1 MSTKCPD
8 LLGPQVAPRLLLTT
22 HMKMSQNPSSRQT
35 SLVRRG
41 LNHVVTGWIL
51 TALLSVSGL
60 LAAALWLAV
69 AMGALKSEPAATSLF
84 TATDSS
90 VVAPLTQSLQAP
102 PGTLLDGLQV
112 NPFLLGVV
120 GKENAPTE
128 TIANNPVFDREHV
141 LDDVENRIDRQFEVS
156 PTLRDR
162 VGFWFDVYTK
172 YDQNHRII
180 HHQRYPWIIYKVV
193 DVSEIINANV
203 PRVRWLR
210 NVKADKF
217 VKSETLKVRATLLKL
232 AKGLSPSKLSDDEK
246 PVAEALLRLNKNL
259 KKTAREALSDLRVQT
274 GQRNFFVEG
283 LQISPR
289 YLSSMEKIFRAKKL
303 PIELT
308 RLPFVESSFNKKA
321 VSKVG
326 ASGIW
331 QFMGDT
337 GRKFLIVDG
346 KIDERRSPFKASE
359 AAAMLLKENHMI
371 LSHSWPLA
379 VTAWNHGPAGVRKAC
394 KAARSKDLG
403 TIVARYRSRSFD
415 FASSNFYSEFLG
427 ALYAERYHD
436 LIFGRLDREA
446 ELEPTI
452 VRVQKAVRLSD
463 IVRSSGLTIDEFLI
477 MNPDLADI
485 AKSNSF
491 LPVGFRIHLPER
503 ARVGVESVVSAE
515 HIARAY

>member
-1 MSTKCPD
+1 MTSSK
-8 LLGPQVAPRLLLTT
+8 
-22 HMKMSQNPSSRQT
+22 NPSSKVLWSILGV
-35 SLVRRG
+35 SLT
-41 LNHVVTGWIL
+41 LALSLWISVVTGALGDFVTSSIDGATQVAAGANEISIL
-51 TALLSVSGL
+51 
-60 LAAALWLAV
+60 
-69 AMGALKSEPAATSLF
+69 AT
-84 TATDSS
+84 
-90 VVAPLTQSLQAP
+90 PKTQTLEAP
-102 PGTLLDGLQV
+102 PSSLLDGLQV

-128 TIANNPVFDREHV
+128 TVADQPVFDRDHV
-141 LDDVENRIDRQFEVS
+141 LNDAENRIDDQFAVT

-162 VGFWFDVYTK
+162 VGFWFDIYTK
-172 YDQNHRII
+172 YDQNHRLI
-180 HHQRYPWIIYKVV
+180 HHQRFPWIVYKVI
-193 DVSEIINANV
+193 DVTDIVNASE

-217 VKSETLKVRATLLKL
+217 VKAETAKVRATIAKI
-232 AKGLSPSKLSDDEK
+232 AKGVAYEKLNDEEK
-246 PVAEALLRLNKNL
+246 PVAEALQRLGGKSL
-259 KKTAREALSDLRVQT
+259 KKTAREALSELRVQT

-283 LQISPR
+283 LQVSPR

-308 RLPFVESSFNKKA
+308 RLPFVESSFNKHA

-379 VTAWNHGPAGVRKAC
+379 ITAWNHGPSGVRRAC
-394 KAARSKDLG
+394 KAAGSKDLG
-403 TIVARYRSRSFD
+403 TVVARYRSRSFD

-427 ALYAERYHD
+427 ALYAERYND
-436 LIFGRLDREA
+436 IVFGKLDRET
-446 ELEPTI
+446 ELQPTV
-452 VRVQKAVRLSD
+452 VRVQKAVRIQD
-463 IVRSSGLTIDEFLI
+463 VVRSSGLTLDEFLI
-477 MNPDLADI
+477 MNPDLTEI
-485 AKSNSF
+485 AKTNSY
-491 LPVGFRIHLPER
+491 LPVGFRLHLPDR
-503 ARVGVESVVSAE
+503 SRVGVERLVAANR
-515 HIARAY
+515 IARAF

>member
-1 MSTKCPD
+1 M
-8 LLGPQVAPRLLLTT
+8 
-22 HMKMSQNPSSRQT
+22 
-35 SLVRRG
+35 G
-41 LNHVVTGWIL
+41 L
-51 TALLSVSGL
+51 ACLSAV
-60 LAAALWLAV
+60 LAV
-69 AMGALKSEPAATSLF
+69 LLWVAVDIGYSTDQPAVSLF
-84 TATDSS
+84 TEADPS
-90 VVAPLTQSLQAP
+90 VVAPKAQSLQAP
-102 PGTLLDGLQV
+102 PSALLDGLQV

-128 TIANNPVFDREHV
+128 TIADNPVFDRDHV
-141 LDDVENRIDRQFEVS
+141 LDDVENRIDRQFEVTT
-156 PTLRDR
+156 TLRER

-180 HHQRYPWIIYKVV
+180 HHQRYPWIVYKVV
-193 DVSEIINANV
+193 DVSDIINASA

-217 VKSETLKVRATLLKL
+217 VKSETLKVRTVLSKL
-232 AKGLSPSKLSDDEK
+232 AKGVAPSKLTAEEK
-246 PVAEALLRLNKNL
+246 PVAEALQRLNKNL
-259 KKTAREALSDLRVQT
+259 KKAAREALADLRVQT

-283 LQISPR
+283 LQVSPR

-337 GRKFLIVDG
+337 GRKFLIVNG

-371 LSHSWPLA
+371 LGHSWPLA

-394 KAARSKDLG
+394 KAAGSKDLG
-403 TIVARYRSRSFD
+403 TVVARYHSRTFD

-436 LIFGRLDREA
+436 LIFGKLDRDA
-446 ELEPTI
+446 EFQPTI
-452 VRVQKAVRLSD
+452 VRVQKSVRLSD
-463 IVRSSGLTIDEFLI
+463 VVRSSGLSMDEFLL
-477 MNPDLADI
+477 MNPDLAEV
-485 AKSNSF
+485 AKSNSY
-491 LPVGFRIHLPER
+491 LPVGFRLHLPDR
-503 ARVGVESVVSAE
+503 ARVGVEHFVSTE
-515 HIARAY
+515 RIASAF